1 MLLALLMKKETFEEK
16 ADAVPDTAASV
27 TGKKKS
33 KRDRDNV
40 RLVISL
46 ISGILSPCYIRYII
60 TLLYPV
66 YHHPAI
72 SGISSPCYI
81 RYIITLLYPV
91 PIFAKSPQHHNHT
104 TPLIRDLNSISSCL
118 SEPH

>member
-91 PIFAKSPQHHNHT
+91 YHH
-104 TPLIRDLNSISSCL
+104 PAISGTNL
-118 SEPH
+118 R

>member
-46 ISGILSPCYIRYII
+46 ISGILSPCYIRYIDT
-60 TLLYPV
+60 TLSPEYSRNDLYPKCMSNNV
-66 YHHPAI
+66 
-72 SGISSPCYI
+72 
-81 RYIITLLYPV
+81 
-91 PIFAKSPQHHNHT
+91 
-104 TPLIRDLNSISSCL
+104 DDELNTNNNS
-118 SEPH
+118 